1 MAQNQ
6 YKKNYEGDYKKS
18 YKDYAAWAKEA
29 AQKKQEY
36 QTISKKL
43 DDSPYNKK
51 ERSDYYDITGRKP
64 KESERVYAEGGQR
77 QQPSQTN
84 KQERRQTTQE
94 SRKPVMPQT
103 APPIQTIPQPQAR
116 VEEKQVPHTPPLEIE
131 DDGNYNYHNP
141 PIQQIGVNKY
151 RNLKTNKEIGVDE
164 ARQVLKLAG
173 YTPKG
178 GFGIGTLIFIY
189 IILNIVLSIAAPFV
203 AIVYGVIKMLTTY
216 STWVKQGAT
225 KFYTC
230 NIPASKEELDNNK
243 KIGQVCIIIGVLSL
257 LFRYRDLFF

>member
-64 KESERVYAEGGQR
+64 KESERVYAEGGRR
-77 QQPSQTN
+77 QQPTPQVENQN
-84 KQERRQTTQE
+84 KREAEHKRDMPT
-94 SRKPVMPQT
+94 SPQT
-103 APPIQTIPQPQAR
+103 APTAQTQPR
-116 VEEKQVPHTPPLEIE
+116 VEEKQVPYTPPIIEIE
-131 DDGNYNYHNP
+131 DDGNYNFFNP
-141 PIQQIGVNKY
+141 PIKQIGVNKY
-151 RNLKTNKEIGVDE
+151 KNLKTNKEIGLEE
-164 ARQVLKLAG
+164 ARHVLKLAG

-178 GFGIGTLIFIY
+178 SFGIGTLIFIY
-189 IILNIVLSIAAPFV
+189 VILNIVISFVAPFV
-203 AIVYGVIKMLTTY
+203 AIGYGAFKIFTQY
-216 STWVKQGAT
+216 STWVKQGAS
-225 KFYTC
+225 KFYTV
-230 NIPASKEELDNNK
+230 NLPASQEELENNK
-243 KIGQVCIIIGVLSL
+243 RIGQICIIVGGLSF
-257 LFRYRDLFF
+257 LFRYRDFLF